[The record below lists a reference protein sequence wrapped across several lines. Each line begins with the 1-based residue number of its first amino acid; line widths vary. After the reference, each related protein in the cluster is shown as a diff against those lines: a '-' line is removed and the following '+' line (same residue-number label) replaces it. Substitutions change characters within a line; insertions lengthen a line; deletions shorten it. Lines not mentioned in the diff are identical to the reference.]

1 VYGLRELKMRGQV
14 RRAAP
19 WTQARARFSR
29 RSVAI
34 AIAASLAGLALIAG
48 AALVPARAADARL
61 VDLADSKVGGVR
73 VTLGKSETLRTS
85 RGFVDL
91 VVGDPDVA
99 DVMPLTD
106 QTLYVLGKKIGTTN
120 VSVYDASKQLVGVI
134 EVEVGY
140 NTPRL
145 AAEMALKGPGG
156 ARIGSANGRT
166 VLSGEMPDGVS
177 AAKAVALA
185 KQYGPEVLN
194 ELTVR
199 GPQQVMLEVRFVE
212 ASRNAGRE
220 LGVNWEAVGRNY
232 GNPTRAALNF
242 AAASGTGTLASGHT
256 PFGALIGRV
265 LSGGV
270 EADVLVQALEERGL
284 ARRLAEP
291 NLIAMSGEKASFLA
305 GGEFPIPVQ
314 AEQGRITVDYKKF
327 GVGLTFT
334 PTVLSNGV
342 INLKIEPEVSQLDP
356 TNFIRTSGIAIP
368 ALIVR
373 RASTVIEL
381 RDGQSFAIAGLLQS
395 INQETQQQLPWIA
408 DIPIIGALFRS
419 AAFERKETD
428 LAIIVTPRLVQPAK
442 PGQRL
447 RTPLDPAVPAND
459 ADLFLTGQQEIP
471 VGKARAAG
479 TRPIPIGHIL
489 DVNKERTRVVAR
501 N

>member
-1 VYGLRELKMRGQV
+1 MRGQDQ
-14 RRAAP
+14 RRAVA
-19 WTQARARFSR
+19 WAETRARFSR
-29 RSVAI
+29 RSVVI
-34 AIAASLAGLALIAG
+34 AIAASLAGLALVAG

-61 VDLADSKVGGVR
+61 INLADSKLAGVR

-91 VVGDPDVA
+91 VVGDPEIA

-120 VSVYDASKQLVGVI
+120 IAVYDASKQLVGVI

-145 AAEMALKGPGG
+145 AGDMALRGSDTV
-156 ARIGSANGRT
+156 RVGSANGRT
-166 VLSGEMPDGVS
+166 VLSGEVPDAVS

-185 KQYGPEVLN
+185 KQYGPEVVNDLR
-194 ELTVR
+194 VR

-220 LGVNWEAVGRNY
+220 LGVNWEAVGRNF

-242 AAASGTGTLASGHT
+242 AAASGTGGLASGHT
-256 PFGALIGRV
+256 PFGALVGRV
-265 LSGGV
+265 LSSGV

-305 GGEFPIPVQ
+305 GGEFPIPV
-314 AEQGRITVDYKKF
+314 AADQGRVTVDYKKF

-334 PTVLSNGV
+334 PTVLANGV

-356 TNFIRTSGIAIP
+356 TNFVRSAGIAIP

-381 RDGQSFAIAGLLQS
+381 RDGQSFAVAGLLQS

-408 DIPIIGALFRS
+408 DIPIIGSLFRS

-428 LAIIVTPRLVQPAK
+428 LAIIVTPRLVQPAR

-471 VGKARAAG
+471 VAKARAAG
-479 TRPIPIGHIL
+479 MTPAAPIGHIL
-489 DVNKERTRVVAR
+489 DLGKERTRVVAR